1 MMTSQLTFG
10 EFFKA
15 KRIEQGHTL
24 REFCKR
30 FGLDAG
36 NISKIERDL
45 LAPPETKGKL
55 AQYCKF
61 LGIKEGSDDWFEFF
75 DLAAAAK
82 GTIPADLRS
91 DQRILDALPII
102 FRTFRDKKISDDKI
116 DELIE
121 AIKKV

>member
-1 MMTSQLTFG
+1 MSSRMTFG
-10 EFFKA
+10 EFFKS
-15 KRIEQGHTL
+15 KRIAQGQTL
-24 REFCKR
+24 REFCKLN
-30 FGLDAG
+30 GLDAG

-45 LAPPETKGKL
+45 LLPPETKEKL
-55 AQYCKF
+55 SQYCEF
-61 LGIKEGSDDWFEFF
+61 LGINKGSADWFEFF

-82 GTIPADLRS
+82 GSIPADLRT
-91 DQRILDALPII
+91 DQRVLKALPII